1 MNGSLTIAAAMLL
14 GLLASGHCV
23 LMCGGISMALGV
35 ATAKDEHGRPKRLLL
50 LGYQL
55 GRISSYTMAGLLI
68 GTVGGGLIAVLDIER
83 VRLALRFASAA
94 ALLLAALVMLGVL
107 RDPGSAIGKRLWS
120 KIAPLGRRLM
130 PVTNLPRAF
139 AFGALWGWM
148 PCGLVYTVL
157 LIAALNAQA
166 WSSAAIMAAFGIG
179 TMPAMLMT
187 SWGAPRFIRLFSNTK
202 LRRSA
207 GVVLLLSAAL
217 TMAAPLLIGH
227 APWLQGWLP
236 FDCSP
241 TNALP
246 TSS

>member
-1 MNGSLTIAAAMLL
+1 MSGSLTIAAALLL
-14 GLLASGHCV
+14 GLLASGHCL

-35 ATAKDEHGRPKRLLL
+35 ATAKDERGQPRRSLL

-55 GRISSYTMAGLLI
+55 GRISSYTLAGLLI
-68 GTVGGGLIAVLDIER
+68 GTIGGGLIAVLDIER

-120 KIAPLGRRLM
+120 KIAPFGRRLM
-130 PVTNLPRAF
+130 PVSNLPRAF

-148 PCGLVYTVL
+148 PCGLAYTVL

-166 WSSAAIMAAFGIG
+166 WSSAAIMAAFGLG
-179 TMPAMLMT
+179 TLPAMLMT
-187 SWGAPRFIRLFSNTK
+187 SWGAPRLMRIFSNTRV
-202 LRRSA
+202 RRSA
-207 GVVLLLSAAL
+207 GFVLLVSAAL

-241 TNALP
+241 AASTQTTN
-246 TSS
+246 